1 PRSPPLSLHDALP
14 ILLRAIGFSRRQ
26 IEEANEVICGMQTIE
41 GAPHIKDE
49 HLAVFDCANK
59 CGKTGTRF
67 IHYTGHIKMMAAVQP
82 FLSGAISKTI
92 NMPNEATVE
101 DIEHAYMA
109 GWDLAL
115 KALAL
120 YRDGSKLS
128 QPLSS
133 KSDTKEEEKEE
144 QAAVA
149 ETPAQPVAAQLPVT
163 TNLDGF
169 RPVRRPLPAR
179 RRGVTQEA
187 KVAGHKIYL
196 RTGE

>member
-1 PRSPPLSLHDALP
+1 MGVFELPFAFNIWTLGEDALRRMGLTEKDWNAP
-14 ILLRAIGFSRRQ
+14 GFDLLRAVGFSRQQ
-26 IEEANEVICGMQTIE
+26 IDEANEVICGMQTIE

-49 HLAVFDCANK
+49 HLAVFDCANR

-67 IHYTGHIKMMAAVQP
+67 IHYTGHIRMMAAAQP

-92 NMPNEATVE
+92 NMPNEATHE

-133 KSDTKEEEKEE
+133 KSDAKEDEEEGSTKSS
-144 QAAVA
+144 
-149 ETPAQPVAAQLPVT
+149 P
-163 TNLDGF
+163 
-169 RPVRRPLPAR
+169 RLPA
-179 RRGVTQEA
+179 
-187 KVAGHKIYL
+187 AGMPTK
-196 RTGE
+196 RAR

>member
-1 PRSPPLSLHDALP
+1 MGLSEENWNKPGFD
-14 ILLRAIGFSRRQ
+14 LLREIGFSRQQ
-26 IEEANEVICGMQTIE
+26 IDEANEVICGMQTIE

-49 HLAVFDCANK
+49 HLAVFDCANR

-67 IHYTGHIKMMAAVQP
+67 IHYTGHIKMMAAAQP

-92 NMPNEATVE
+92 NMPNEATLE

-133 KSDTKEEEKEE
+133 KSDKKEDEEETEE
-144 QAAVA
+144 VVA
-149 ETPAQPVAAQLPVT
+149 EAPEPVAAADSAAIRTLSSFPPGT
-163 TNLDGF
+163 
-169 RPVRRPLPAR
+169 PAAAA
-179 RRGVTQEA
+179 TA
-187 KVAGHKIYL
+187 
-196 RTGE
+196 